1 MDRATHVDHLRAD
14 GAALLAAQRA
24 DPAAPVRSC
33 PGWDRTELLA
43 HTGRALAWMQAQVAT
58 GTGERVRFATVEP
71 APEGEA
77 LPAWFEQ
84 IVASLADGLS
94 SMDVDD
100 TWPTWAGPLPGA
112 FYPRRAAQETAMH
125 RWDAEPTPFDPAF
138 AVDGVDEH
146 LELFAPLAPAAGF
159 GGRTG
164 TIHLHATD
172 VDGEAGEWLIHV
184 TSEGIRFEHG
194 HAKGDVALRGTASDL
209 LLWIWNRV
217 PVDDRFEVFGDTAL
231 LDLWPT
237 AVTI

>member
-1 MDRATHVDHLRAD
+1 MDRDTHVDHLRAA
-14 GAALLAAQRA
+14 GEALLAAHRA
-24 DPAAPVRSC
+24 DPTAPVASC
-33 PGWDRTELLA
+33 PGWDRTKLLA
-43 HTGRALAWMQAQVAT
+43 HTGRALAWMRAQVET
-58 GTGERVRFATVEP
+58 GTGERVRFGTVELP
-71 APEGEA
+71 PEGEA

-84 IVASLADGLS
+84 IVESLADGLS
-94 SMDVDD
+94 KMDVAD
-100 TWPTWAGPLPGA
+100 TWPTWAGPLPGS
-112 FYPRRAAQETAMH
+112 FYPRRAAQEAAMH
-125 RWDAEPTPFDPAF
+125 RWDADPTPFDPDF

-146 LELFAPLAPAAGF
+146 LERFAPLAAAAGF
-159 GGRTG
+159 DGRTG

-172 VDGEAGEWLIHV
+172 VEGDAGEWLIHV
-184 TSEGIRFEHG
+184 TPEGIRFEHG